1 MSYDVERLRRLSAGE
16 VRRLLGVKP
25 ATFEA
30 MLAVLKAREE
40 AKTKSGRPPDLS
52 LQEQLVLALQFWR
65 EYRTYYHL
73 AAEWDVGENT
83 VCRTIRR
90 VEDALARSG
99 AFALPGRR
107 KAGGAEQAW
116 GVVVLDVT
124 EHPIERPK
132 KSSGPATRARKGGT
146 RSRPRSPSTGP
157 RA

>member
-1 MSYDVERLRRLSAGE
+1 MSYDTERLRQLPAGE
-16 VRRLLGVKP
+16 FRRLLGVKP
-25 ATFEA
+25 ETFEA
-30 MLAVLKAREE
+30 MLAALRAREG
-40 AKTKSGRPPDLS
+40 AKKKPGRPPDLS
-52 LQEQLVLALQFWR
+52 PERQLVLALQFWR

-73 AAEWDVGENT
+73 AAEWGVGENT

-90 VEDALARSG
+90 VEDALVRSG

-124 EHPIERPK
+124 EHPVERPK
-132 KSSGPATRARKGGT
+132 KSSGPATRARKSGT
-146 RSRPRSPSTGP
+146 RSRPRSPSTRP